1 MATISAVSAFSG
13 TSAAHID
20 KNHPDLYKLYP
31 TIATNTDNTLSAR
44 VVMGKNYSF
53 IASGYNAYT
62 VQMCDY
68 EPNKTVSDMHAK
80 VAVVPA
86 YRASTFA
93 LNGTSE
99 NNLKL
104 FSSDSG
110 SKYTYTGS
118 SESSDYG
125 SYGPI
130 ICKYARFI
138 HLSGNVAY
146 DYQRNYSSTSSIEPL
161 AKLNIHSYAN
171 TAFDDQIYKTA
182 FSQPYIAWLS
192 SYVESNL
199 DEDVAR
205 FIVFNSTIVGHRFN
219 TPGEFHSP
227 IRVWIEKPANSYVIT
242 FKHEQHYL
250 TNMLERRV
258 GRFVF
263 DFEILI

>member
-13 TSAAHID
+13 TGAAHID

-31 TIATNTDNTLSAR
+31 TIATNTDNTISAR
-44 VVMGKNYSF
+44 IVAGKPYSF
-53 IASGYNAYT
+53 LTSGYNSYT

-68 EPNKTVSDMHAK
+68 APDKTVSDMHAK

-86 YRASTFA
+86 YRASSFI
-93 LNGTSE
+93 LNGASE
-99 NNLKL
+99 NHLKL
-104 FSSDSG
+104 FSSNSG

-146 DYQRNYSSTSSIEPL
+146 DYQRNYSSTSSIELL
-161 AKLNIHSYAN
+161 AKLNIHNYAI
-171 TAFDDQIYKTA
+171 TSFDDQIYKTA
-182 FSQPYIAWLS
+182 FSQPYTAWLS

-199 DEDVAR
+199 DENTAR
-205 FIVFNSTIVGHRFN
+205 FIVFNPAIVGHRFN
-219 TPGEFHSP
+219 TPEEFHSP

-242 FKHEQHYL
+242 FKHEHYL
-250 TNMLERRV
+250 TSMLTRRI
-258 GRFVF
+258 GRFLF

>member
-13 TSAAHID
+13 TGAAHID

-44 VVMGKNYSF
+44 VVMGKIYSF

-68 EPNKTVSDMHAK
+68 EPNKTVSDIHAK

-86 YRASTFA
+86 YRASTFT

-99 NNLKL
+99 NHLKL

-199 DEDVAR
+199 DENVAR
-205 FIVFNSTIVGHRFN
+205 FIVFNPAIVGQRFN

-227 IRVWIEKPANSYVIT
+227 IRVWIEKPANSYIIT
-242 FKHEQHYL
+242 FKHEHYL